1 MWIAQQAAIEAT
13 KQLERLKPSWDEE
26 IDIFS
31 IIEDA
36 GLPLMFRP
44 MKQLLGAYLPADT
57 EIGSTPGILVNSNHP
72 RSLQRYTAAHEFA
85 HHLQDKTLS
94 LDEHIEVLEREQ
106 QVLLKPRE
114 RFAEVFASWF
124 LMPPQLV
131 TNLTNRLGI
140 DPKSSGP
147 KEVYQLSLVFGTS
160 YKATI
165 AQLLSLREINFS
177 QATALRK
184 TQPREIKLSLSW
196 AEPLANSRCDIWL
209 ITEKYHGQTIHP
221 RVGDEIHLSMA
232 EMPSTGYVWVP
243 VSGGP
248 QMNQVNQRFIEVMNA
263 SHFDAE
269 GKHEF
274 RFILIEPGPYNL
286 ILSMQRPW
294 LNVQSQV
301 NQFGLAL
308 IVEKEH
314 EGINPAF
321 LLAGTGASL
330 GE

>member
-13 KQLERLKPSWDEE
+13 KQLEILKPSWNKE

-36 GLPLMFRP
+36 GLPLMLRP
-44 MKQLLGAYLPADT
+44 MRRLLGAYLPADKKV
-57 EIGSTPGILVNSNHP
+57 GSTPGILVNSNHP

-94 LDEHIEVLEREQ
+94 LDEHIEVLERGQ
-106 QVLLKPRE
+106 QALLEPRE

-147 KEVYQLSLVFGTS
+147 KEVYQLSLAFGTS

-165 AQLLSLREINFS
+165 AQLLSLQEINFG

-184 TQPREIKLSLSW
+184 TQPKEIKLSLSW
-196 AEPLANSRCDIWL
+196 DEPLTNSRSDIWL
-209 ITEKYHGQTIHP
+209 ITEKYNGHTIHP

-232 EMPSTGYVWVP
+232 ETPSTGYVWVP
-243 VSGGP
+243 VSEDP
-248 QMNQVNQRFIEVMNA
+248 KMDLVNQRFIEVMNA
-263 SHFDAE
+263 SHFDTE
-269 GKHEF
+269 GEHEF
-274 RFILIEPGPYNL
+274 RFSLIEPGPYNL

-294 LNVQSQV
+294 LNIQSQV
-301 NQFGLAL
+301 NQFSLDL
-308 IVEKEH
+308 LVEEEH
-314 EGINPAF
+314 EGINPSF
-321 LLAGTGASL
+321 LLAGTRASL

>member
-57 EIGSTPGILVNSNHP
+57 KVGSTPGILVNSNHP

-94 LDEHIEVLEREQ
+94 LDEHIEVLERGQ

-196 AEPLANSRCDIWL
+196 DEPLANSRCDIWL
-209 ITEKYHGQTIHP
+209 ITEKYNGQTIHP

-232 EMPSTGYVWVP
+232 ETPSTGYVWVP

-274 RFILIEPGPYNL
+274 RFILIEPGDYNL